1 VPAADII
8 MGSETLHRNHTDGC
22 RRIPLRIGILMDHP
36 SPHMVALLESVAAR
50 EDCTLEVLYCRRSAP
65 GRDWGTHSG
74 RIPHKY
80 VYGFSGPLGTQLNPD
95 LLRTMN
101 RMRVDIWIVNTIY
114 GSPTTLLAAWW
125 LQLNNKPWVYMNE
138 PVRPRS
144 GLHASLR
151 ELPLRFILKR
161 TDGIIGTGRAA
172 VDMYQHRLPKDL
184 PCESVPYYIDLSGF
198 LNLPNPIPPAAG
210 QDLQFVSSCQ
220 FIKRKGLGYLLQA
233 CKKLPQAGWHL
244 TLIGDGPLR
253 SELERDLEMNALQG
267 RVTISGPIP
276 YADRETAFAGSHIF
290 VFPSLWDGWGMVIPE
305 ALASGLP
312 AISTD
317 HVISAREF
325 IKDGKNGFLVPACN
339 PNALAEKML
348 WFLRNMD
355 IYSSMSRAARESV
368 GDYKADLGAE
378 TLVSYLRNLYARTRQ
393 KQPHERTT
401 VGPEK
406 ATWQLLTKPNRP
418 LERTQLGIRSLA
430 KKAII
435 RSSVTV
441 RRPRKAKGNLIVAY
455 HLVLKEDRRNFEEQ
469 LKFFGDHFKLSS
481 PGELLAAASGDSNEF
496 RIALTFDDGFRI
508 LMQDCLEVLEKYGI
522 KAGFYIPAA
531 FINSMSRAGES
542 AEFCQ
547 RSFYYSYPLEPMAP
561 EDLKALASSGHEIGS
576 HGLFHIGVQAMLPE
590 RAEKDFIAS
599 RAMISDWTGIAPK
612 GFAYPY
618 GGFSNSEGNPADW
631 LLKAG
636 FAYGLTLS
644 RGIIDAKSSPFLL
657 PRHHLEGNWLVRDL
671 RYFLLN

>member
-1 VPAADII
+1 
-8 MGSETLHRNHTDGC
+8 MGEETPPRIYTDGC
-22 RRIPLRIGILMDHP
+22 SRIPLRIGILMDHP

-50 EDCTLEVLYCRRSAP
+50 EDCTLEVLYCGRSAP

-80 VYGFSGPLGTQLNPD
+80 VYGFSGPLGLQLNPD
-95 LLRTMN
+95 LIRTMD

-114 GSPTTLLAAWW
+114 GSPTTLLAAGW
-125 LQLNNKPWVYMNE
+125 LRLNRKPWVYMNE

-151 ELPLRFILKR
+151 EIPLGFILKR
-161 TDGIIGTGRAA
+161 ADGIIGTGRAA
-172 VDMYQHRLPKDL
+172 VDMYRRRLREDR
-184 PCESVPYYIDLSGF
+184 PCESVPYFIDLSSF
-198 LNLPNPIPPAAG
+198 LNLPNPVPPAAG
-210 QDLQFVSSCQ
+210 EDLQFVSSCQ

-253 SELERDLEMNALQG
+253 SELERELEMNALQG
-267 RVTISGPIP
+267 RVRISGSIP
-276 YADRETAFAGSHIF
+276 YSNREAAFAGSHVF
-290 VFPSLWDGWGMVIPE
+290 VLPSLWDGWGMVIPE

-317 HVISAREF
+317 QVISAHEF
-325 IKDGKNGFLVPACN
+325 IQDGKNGFLVPACN

-355 IYSSMSRAARESV
+355 LYSLMSRAARESV
-368 GDYKADLGAE
+368 ADYKADLGAE
-378 TLVSYLRNLYARTRQ
+378 TLVSYLRNLDAATWQ
-393 KQPHERTT
+393 EQSHESTAI
-401 VGPEK
+401 GPEK
-406 ATWQLLTKPNRP
+406 ATWQLLTRP
-418 LERTQLGIRSLA
+418 RRSLERTRLGIRSLA
-430 KKAII
+430 KKSII
-435 RSSVTV
+435 RSSVAV
-441 RRPRKAKGNLIVAY
+441 RRPRKAKGNLLVAY

-469 LKFFGDHFKLSS
+469 LKFFGDHFRLCS
-481 PGELLAAASGDSNEF
+481 PSELLAEASGNSDEF
-496 RIALTFDDGFRI
+496 RLALTFDDGFRI
-508 LMQDCLEVLEKYGI
+508 LMQDCLEVLNKYGI

-531 FINSMSRAGES
+531 FINSMSRIGGS
-542 AEFCQ
+542 AELCH
-547 RSFYYSYPLEPMAP
+547 RSFYYNYPLEPMAP
-561 EDLKALASSGHEIGS
+561 EDLKALTSSGHEIGS
-576 HGLFHIGVQAMLPE
+576 HGLFHTGVQAMLPE
-590 RAEKDFIAS
+590 RAEKEFLAS
-599 RAMISDWTGIAPK
+599 RALISDWTGIAPK

-644 RGIIDAKSSPFLL
+644 RGIIDASSNPFLL
-657 PRHHLEGNWLVRDL
+657 PRHHMEGNWPICDL